1 MNIELD
7 YSSALPMYEQIER
20 SIKNLI
26 MEDKLKEN
34 DMLPS
39 VRGLS
44 KELNVS
50 TITIKRAYLDLEKE
64 GITYSVSGVGTFIK
78 LKNNKKLLKENKEK
92 LYEELKELIDKLIKS
107 QCTKEEIQ
115 EKVNKFLKE
124 H

>member
-1 MNIELD
+1 MNIVLD
-7 YSSALPMYEQIER
+7 YSSDLPMYEQIER
-20 SIKNLI
+20 SIKTLI
-26 MEDKLKEN
+26 INGQLKEN

-78 LKNNKKLLKENKEK
+78 LKNNKKLLKENREK
-92 LYEELKELIDKLIKS
+92 LYEELKELIDKLIEC

-115 EKVNKFLKE
+115 EKINKFLKE
-124 H
+124 Y

>member
-1 MNIELD
+1 MNIVLN
-7 YSSALPMYEQIER
+7 YSSDLPMYEQIER
-20 SIKNLI
+20 SIKTLI
-26 MEDKLKEN
+26 INGELKEN

-78 LKNNKKLLKENKEK
+78 LKNNKKLLKENREK
-92 LYEELKELIDKLIKS
+92 LYEELKELIDKLIEC

-115 EKVNKFLKE
+115 EKINKFLKE
-124 H
+124 Y

>member
-1 MNIELD
+1 MNIILD
-7 YSSALPMYEQIER
+7 YSSDLPMYEQIER
-20 SIKNLI
+20 SIKTLI
-26 MEDKLKEN
+26 INGELKEN

-44 KELNVS
+44 KELKVS

-78 LKNNKKLLKENKEK
+78 LKNNKKLLKENRGK
-92 LYEELKELIDKLIKS
+92 LYEELKELIDKLIEC

-115 EKVNKFLKE
+115 EKINKFLKE
-124 H
+124 Y